1 MTKLITPF
9 IALFFI
15 ASIHAQQQPTST
27 PINQN
32 LGKEFKMQSSI
43 LKEERTLMIH
53 TPEGYATSKKNYPV
67 VYVLDGNNHFNH
79 ATNAATLLSEN
90 QRMPESIVVAIPNN
104 QGTRRRDLGN
114 GRDNFKKYIKTEVI
128 PFVNKNY
135 RTTEHKTIF
144 GHSMAGAFVLN
155 YLATEPSL
163 FENYIAASPVVQ
175 IFNSEL
181 LTKFQELFNNNKNLD
196 QSLYFTITD
205 ATAEGQRA
213 TDALNKLVTIF
224 KKEAPKSLDWKYDFI
239 ENQVHMTTP
248 YLTMYKGFTEVF
260 NDFQAPRYSSY
271 QNYKDRGGME
281 KLKSHYTKRAK
292 KYNTENKIPENTM
305 ARLATV
311 LLNDKQ
317 EKKAISIL
325 KQATKDYPE
334 SMRAYN
340 RLARAYEETKEL
352 KKAEEA
358 YKTALSI
365 ANKQA
370 SPNSNY
376 FKKQLKRLQG

>member
-1 MTKLITPF
+1 MTKLITKL
-9 IALFFI
+9 IALLFI
-15 ASIHAQQQPTST
+15 TSIHAQQKFTSS

-32 LGKEFKMQSSI
+32 LGKEIKMQSSI

-53 TPEGYATSKKNYPV
+53 TPEGYETSKKDYPV
-67 VYVLDGNNHFNH
+67 VYVLDGNNHFTH

-90 QRMPESIVVAIPNN
+90 QRMPEVIIVAIPNN

-114 GRDNFKKYIKTEVI
+114 GRDNFKNYIKNEVI

-135 RTTEHKTIF
+135 RTTNHKTIF

-155 YLATEPSL
+155 YLATESSL

-181 LTKFQELFNNNKNLD
+181 LTKSQELFNNNKNLD
-196 QSLYFTITD
+196 KSLYFTLTD

-224 KKEAPKSLDWKYDFI
+224 KKEAPKSLNWKYDFI
-239 ENQVHMTTP
+239 ENQIHMTTP

-260 NDFQAPRYSSY
+260 NDYQAPRYSSY
-271 QNYKDRGGME
+271 QDFKNRGGME
-281 KLKSHYTKRAK
+281 KLKLHYTKRAK
-292 KYNTENKIPENTM
+292 KYNTENKIPENTLG
-305 ARLATV
+305 RLANV

-317 EKKAISIL
+317 EKKAITIL
-325 KQATKDYPE
+325 KQTTKDYPE

-340 RLARAYEETKEL
+340 RLARAHEETKEL

-370 SPNSNY
+370 SPNSEY
-376 FKKQLKRLQG
+376 FKNQLKRLQG